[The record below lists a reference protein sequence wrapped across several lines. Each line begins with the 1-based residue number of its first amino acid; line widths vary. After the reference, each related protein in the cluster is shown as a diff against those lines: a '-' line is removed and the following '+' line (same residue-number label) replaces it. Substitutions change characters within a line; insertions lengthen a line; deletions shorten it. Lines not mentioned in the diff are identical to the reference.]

1 MSQPRSSYAVG
12 TGLFIVLGFAAL
24 AYLATQTSSVANVH
38 QGDSYIVD
46 TQFTN
51 IGALKERAPV
61 KIAGVRV
68 GQVQSITLMPGHEVA
83 DVKLSID
90 KSYDKIP
97 QDSVATIFTSGLL
110 GDQYVGIQYGSAKQA
125 LAAGGTLARTKSTEP
140 LEEML
145 GKFFGAGNVVDNVG
159 GSYTVKAD
167 FTNVGSLSVGAPVK
181 MAGVVIGSVQSVR
194 ADPVKLNAQV
204 VLAIDK
210 RYDRIPD
217 DSAAAVFTSGL
228 LGDQDVGIQ
237 YGSAK
242 QAVVAGGTLARTK
255 STEPLEEMLGKFF
268 GAGNVVDNVGGS
280 YTVKADFTNVG
291 SLSVG
296 APVKM
301 AGVVIG
307 SVQSVRAD
315 PVKLNA
321 QVVLAIDKR
330 YNTIPDDSA
339 AAVFT
344 SGLIGTQYV
353 AIQPGGSPDMLK
365 DGDEMI
371 LTQSAMQL
379 EDLIGKFL
387 VNGSPSDKK
396 AADTGKSSDTPAGKH

>member
-38 QGDSYIVD
+38 QGDSYTVEA
-46 TQFTN
+46 QFTN
-51 IGALKERAPV
+51 IGQLKERAPV

-68 GQVQSITLMPGHEVA
+68 GQVQSITLAPGHDVA
-83 DVKLSID
+83 EVKLSID
-90 KSYDKIP
+90 QKYNHIP

-110 GDQYVGIQYGSAKQA
+110 GDQYVGIEYGSAKQVV
-125 LAAGGTLARTKSTEP
+125 AAGGTLARTKSTQP

-145 GKFFGAGNVVDNVG
+145 GKFFGAGGVVDNVG
-159 GSYTVKAD
+159 GSYTVTAD
-167 FTNVGSLSVGAPVK
+167 FTNVGTLSVGAPVK
-181 MAGVVIGSVQSVR
+181 MAGVVIG
-194 ADPVKLNAQV
+194 N
-204 VLAIDK
+204 
-210 RYDRIPD
+210 
-217 DSAAAVFTSGL
+217 
-228 LGDQDVGIQ
+228 
-237 YGSAK
+237 
-242 QAVVAGGTLARTK
+242 
-255 STEPLEEMLGKFF
+255 
-268 GAGNVVDNVGGS
+268 
-280 YTVKADFTNVG
+280 
-291 SLSVG
+291 
-296 APVKM
+296 
-301 AGVVIG
+301 
-307 SVQSVRAD
+307 VQSVRAD

-330 YNTIPDDSA
+330 YNQIPDDSA

-353 AIQPGGSPDMLK
+353 AIQPGGSPEVLK
-365 DGDEMI
+365 NGDEMI

-396 AADTGKSSDTPAGKH
+396 DAGNGK